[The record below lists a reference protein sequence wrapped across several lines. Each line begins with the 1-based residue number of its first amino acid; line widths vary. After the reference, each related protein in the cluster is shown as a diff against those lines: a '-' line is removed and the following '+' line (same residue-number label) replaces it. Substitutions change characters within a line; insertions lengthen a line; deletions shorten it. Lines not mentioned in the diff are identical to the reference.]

1 MIEGV
6 KNIEE
11 QKNPVEKAD
20 KIFETSYS
28 ANAEAINEVGGSLN
42 QTFFDPM
49 EADIK
54 NLQNDFYNAK
64 TTGDKK
70 EEKKALMKLQ
80 QKSANVQNFK
90 ETWKMLGESA
100 VDGSL
105 SKGLTSNDKFTL
117 AYATDPSNKPIVNDE
132 GFVWKD
138 VKMPD
143 GTTKDITQS
152 DINNS
157 LVLRDDTTSKQLMDI
172 ASEAAS
178 SAAKGGE
185 FNKDRQMATVKKL
198 INPKNLR
205 SLMYDDVFNTNS
217 SFIED
222 IREAFDH
229 PEMEDA
235 LTNPKHPMYNEEQTQ
250 EFLADYFA
258 KKIEQEHSKG
268 KPKPDETNEY
278 GGMSASE
285 LVQKYSK

>member
-1 MIEGV
+1 
-6 KNIEE
+6 
-11 QKNPVEKAD
+11 
-20 KIFETSYS
+20 
-28 ANAEAINEVGGSLN
+28 
-42 QTFFDPM
+42 M

-143 GTTKDITQS
+143 GT
-152 DINNS
+152 
-157 LVLRDDTTSKQLMDI
+157 
-172 ASEAAS
+172 
-178 SAAKGGE
+178 
-185 FNKDRQMATVKKL
+185 NKR
-198 INPKNLR
+198 ILR
-205 SLMYDDVFNTNS
+205 SL
-217 SFIED
+217 I
-222 IREAFDH
+222 
-229 PEMEDA
+229 
-235 LTNPKHPMYNEEQTQ
+235 
-250 EFLADYFA
+250 
-258 KKIEQEHSKG
+258 
-268 KPKPDETNEY
+268 
-278 GGMSASE
+278 
-285 LVQKYSK
+285 